1 MKEPK
6 IGKWKLNN
14 YAKAIG
20 MVGGLVLAG
29 FGLGWYNEYSN
40 WYALVIVAGLAMF
53 GCSLWWAATDKSTR
67 DDNPKT
73 GSAK

>member
-20 MVGGLVLAG
+20 MLGGLALAG
-29 FGLGWYNEYSN
+29 YGWYLVDEYSN
-40 WYALVIVAGLAMF
+40 LYLLVCAAGLSSFF
-53 GCSLWWAATDKSTR
+53 GCLYWAATDKSTR
-67 DDNPKT
+67 NDTTK
-73 GSAK
+73 GSA